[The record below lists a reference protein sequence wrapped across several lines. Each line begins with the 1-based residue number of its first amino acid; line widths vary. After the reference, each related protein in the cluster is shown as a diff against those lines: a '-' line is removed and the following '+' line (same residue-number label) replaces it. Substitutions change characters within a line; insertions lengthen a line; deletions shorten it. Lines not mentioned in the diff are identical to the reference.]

1 MKAELSRR
9 GLLALGTAALSVG
22 RASGAGNTLVYGMN
36 TNPGTLRPFEQGG
49 LAGTAIKMMTQR
61 TLTTYT
67 PDGKIVPCLAA
78 SWSQPTPTQF
88 VFHLRPDAKFHNGD
102 AVTAD
107 DVLYGFNEILKP
119 QSTAFMK
126 PDFQV
131 IDSVKALDPT
141 TVQFNL
147 KNPSAT
153 FLDLVSQPNAPVV
166 SAKSAGA
173 DPQEPIGAGPYRITS
188 RERGYS
194 ISMERFPQY
203 FEAGK
208 PHFPAVKAI
217 VYADENARVA
227 ALQAGDADII
237 ELVPWQSV
245 AMLKK
250 DPHIKLY
257 SQVGGFMYLQ
267 FNFTQGLFTNPKLR
281 QAMAYAVNR
290 QAIVESVFYGQGS
303 VLDTL
308 PILEGP
314 LFHPDAADRWSHDPD
329 RAKHLIAE
337 AGYPNGFSTK
347 ILALTAPAMHLRTA
361 ELVQQ
366 DLAKIGVQSDLVTA
380 DYGRR
385 TAMGDRGQYE
395 FAVYGAGG
403 FFNDPDGITS
413 MIGTGPASYLRSYGF
428 SSKKIDDLLRAGR
441 EELDPAK
448 RAATY
453 AMLQHVAMEE
463 VPIVGLNWRQQIF
476 GVRSDLQGFQIYDG
490 FLSTLST
497 ATIADMTR
505 TVQGG

>member
-1 MKAELSRR
+1 M
-9 GLLALGTAALSVG
+9 
-22 RASGAGNTLVYGMN
+22 
-36 TNPGTLRPFEQGG
+36 
-49 LAGTAIKMMTQR
+49 R
-61 TLTTYT
+61 T
-67 PDGKIVPCLAA
+67 
-78 SWSQPTPTQF
+78 SS
-88 VFHLRPDAKFHNGD
+88 
-102 AVTAD
+102 
-107 DVLYGFNEILKP
+107 
-119 QSTAFMK
+119 S
-126 PDFQV
+126 
-131 IDSVKALDPT
+131 S
-141 TVQFNL
+141 
-147 KNPSAT
+147 
-153 FLDLVSQPNAPVV
+153 
-166 SAKSAGA
+166 
-173 DPQEPIGAGPYRITS
+173 
-188 RERGYS
+188 
-194 ISMERFPQY
+194 
-203 FEAGK
+203 
-208 PHFPAVKAI
+208 
-217 VYADENARVA
+217 
-227 ALQAGDADII
+227 
-237 ELVPWQSV
+237 VPWQSV

>member
-1 MKAELSRR
+1 
-9 GLLALGTAALSVG
+9 
-22 RASGAGNTLVYGMN
+22 
-36 TNPGTLRPFEQGG
+36 
-49 LAGTAIKMMTQR
+49 
-61 TLTTYT
+61 
-67 PDGKIVPCLAA
+67 
-78 SWSQPTPTQF
+78 
-88 VFHLRPDAKFHNGD
+88 
-102 AVTAD
+102 
-107 DVLYGFNEILKP
+107 
-119 QSTAFMK
+119 MK

-131 IDSVKALDPT
+131 IDSVKALDPA

-173 DPQEPIGAGPYRITS
+173 DPQEPIGAGPYRISS

-208 PHFPAVKAI
+208 PHFAAVKAI

-237 ELVPWQSV
+237 ELGPVAKRGDAEERPAHQAVFSGGRLHVPAVQLHAGPV
-245 AMLKK
+245 HQ
-250 DPHIKLY
+250 P
-257 SQVGGFMYLQ
+257 Q
-267 FNFTQGLFTNPKLR
+267 LR

-476 GVRSDLQGFQIYDG
+476 GLRSDLQGFQIYDG

-505 TVQGG
+505 TIQGG